1 MGVLYLTVELILD
14 LLACLLGG
22 ILMLRA
28 RDNGPKFWW
37 GSIALAIGGVF
48 AWENIDWLL
57 IVAEEPDYR
66 FTDLL
71 DMEKMLKWYPL
82 ASIVALF
89 PLASLFPGYLTWK
102 RTLLYLAP
110 SFLITA
116 IGAGYLAWY
125 GELTP
130 LYDFTEVVV
139 HMDHPDVWF
148 RCILFL
154 LSIVTPLAFF
164 LYPLLN
170 RKGYRR
176 VNSMMYVFMGFMF
189 LFLCIYVLF
198 TWDISYFV
206 FNLFGATAIV
216 FTLFFS
222 WQYLLRENPFSVYDA
237 AAETARPASM
247 AGDPL
252 PLFREI
258 ENYFQGVCPGRTGYT
273 LQQLSEALHQ
283 DEQQISEAVKSAGY
297 SSFHEYINDLRLEA
311 FRRAALQYPEKNI
324 KELIYLSG
332 FRSRAT
338 FYRNFSDKYG
348 MSPSGYLETLRRQED
363 LQESEEVV

>member
-1 MGVLYLTVELILD
+1 MGVLYLTVELTLD

-130 LYDFTEVVV
+130 LYDFSEVVV

-164 LYPLLN
+164 LYPLLS

-176 VNSMMYVFMGFMF
+176 VNSMMYVFMGFCF
-189 LFLCIYVLF
+189 CAS
-198 TWDISYFV
+198 T
-206 FNLFGATAIV
+206 
-216 FTLFFS
+216 FFS
-222 WQYLLRENPFSVYDA
+222 RGTSAILSSIFSGQRPLSSLCSFPGNICCARIPFRYMM
-237 AAETARPASM
+237 P
-247 AGDPL
+247 
-252 PLFREI
+252 
-258 ENYFQGVCPGRTGYT
+258 
-273 LQQLSEALHQ
+273 
-283 DEQQISEAVKSAGY
+283 
-297 SSFHEYINDLRLEA
+297 
-311 FRRAALQYPEKNI
+311 
-324 KELIYLSG
+324 
-332 FRSRAT
+332 
-338 FYRNFSDKYG
+338 
-348 MSPSGYLETLRRQED
+348 LRRQPVLLLWRGIRCLSSGRSKTIFRECVPAEPATRCSSCPRHCIRMSSRF
-363 LQESEEVV
+363 QRR

>member
-1 MGVLYLTVELILD
+1 
-14 LLACLLGG
+14 
-22 ILMLRA
+22 
-28 RDNGPKFWW
+28 
-37 GSIALAIGGVF
+37 
-48 AWENIDWLL
+48 
-57 IVAEEPDYR
+57 
-66 FTDLL
+66 
-71 DMEKMLKWYPL
+71 
-82 ASIVALF
+82 
-89 PLASLFPGYLTWK
+89 
-102 RTLLYLAP
+102 
-110 SFLITA
+110 
-116 IGAGYLAWY
+116 
-125 GELTP
+125 
-130 LYDFTEVVV
+130 
-139 HMDHPDVWF
+139 MDHPDVWF

-164 LYPLLN
+164 LYPLLS

-348 MSPSGYLETLRRQED
+348 MSPSGYLETLRRQGD
-363 LQESEEVV
+363 LQESGEVV